1 MGILNHILNIIF
13 PAVCRQCG
21 GSVSSDAPTAYFCKR
36 CWDAIKWF
44 DGPCCA
50 RCGVPYPLMS
60 PVSPENPRSNPPL
73 PPFSKG
79 GETNIVPPFFT
90 PGHLCGAC
98 RKNPPCFDRAVSAG
112 PYEGTLAEAI
122 KLFKYKK
129 KIHVGRAL
137 ADGMIASPTPR
148 PNPPISPFSKGGLRG
163 TACMGRLQSYY
174 IIPVP
179 LHLSRLRER
188 EFNQS
193 AILALVIGERL
204 GIPVLTDIL
213 LRERHTRPQVEL
225 DMKERKKNVVGAFSV
240 QNEELIIDKDIIL
253 VDDVYTTGS
262 TVNECAK
269 SLKKNGAGMVYVVTI
284 ARMVG

>member
-36 CWDAIKWF
+36 CWDTIKWF
-44 DGPCCA
+44 DGDCCA
-50 RCGVPYPLMS
+50 RCGIPYPPMDS
-60 PVSPENPRSNPPL
+60 
-73 PPFSKG
+73 
-79 GETNIVPPFFT
+79 PFFV

-98 RKNPPCFDRAVSAG
+98 RKNPPCFDRAISAG
-112 PYEGTLAEAI
+112 PYEGALAEAI

-137 ADGMIASPTPR
+137 ADCMIASPNPH
-148 PNPPISPFSKGGLRG
+148 PNPPISPFTKGGNRG
-163 TACMGRLQSYY
+163 IWCMGGLQSYY

-179 LHLSRLRER
+179 LHPSRLRER

-204 GIPVLTDIL
+204 GIPVLTNIL
-213 LRERHTRPQVEL
+213 LRERHTMPQVEL
-225 DMKERKKNVVGAFSV
+225 DMKERKKNVAGAFTV
-240 QNEELIIDKDIIL
+240 QNGELVIDKDIIL
-253 VDDVYTTGS
+253 IDDVYTTGS

-269 SLKKNGAGMVYVVTI
+269 SLKKNGAGMVSVVTI

>member
-1 MGILNHILNIIF
+1 MNILKRILNIIF
-13 PAVCRQCG
+13 PAACRKCG
-21 GSVSSDAPTAYFCKR
+21 GSVSSDAPTACFCKR

-60 PVSPENPRSNPPL
+60 AVSLGNPSNYPSFPRKWESRLL
-73 PPFSKG
+73 PAFWIPASAG
-79 GETNIVPPFFT
+79 MTCLA

-98 RKNPPCFDRAVSAG
+98 RKNPLSFDGAISAG
-112 PYEGTLAEAI
+112 PYEGVLAEAI

-129 KIHVGRAL
+129 KVHVGRAL
-137 ADGMIASPTPR
+137 AHSIIPLSPPLE
-148 PNPPISPFSKGGLRG
+148 KGNFV
-163 TACMGRLQSYY
+163 M
-174 IIPVP
+174 PVP
-179 LHLSRLRER
+179 LHPSRLRER

-193 AILALVIGERL
+193 AILASVIGERL

-213 LRERHTRPQVEL
+213 LRERHTKPQVEL
-225 DMKERKKNVVGAFSV
+225 DMKERKKNVVGAFTV
-240 QNEELIIDKDIIL
+240 QNKELIIDKDIIL

-269 SLKKNGAGMVYVVTI
+269 ALKKNGAKKVCVVTI
-284 ARMVG
+284 ARMAG

>member
-1 MGILNHILNIIF
+1 MDVLKHILHLIF
-13 PAVCRQCG
+13 PAACRQCG
-21 GSVSSDAPTAYFCKR
+21 GAVSSDAPTAYFCKR

-60 PVSPENPRSNPPL
+60 AVSLGNPSNYPSFPRKWESRLL
-73 PPFSKG
+73 PAFWIPASAG
-79 GETNIVPPFFT
+79 MTCLA

-98 RKNPPCFDRAVSAG
+98 RKNPPCFDKAISAG
-112 PYEGTLAEAI
+112 PYEGVLAEAI

-137 ADGMIASPTPR
+137 ADF
-148 PNPPISPFSKGGLRG
+148 SPFTKGGNRG
-163 TACMGRLQSYY
+163 IMGVEGLQSCH

-179 LHLSRLRER
+179 LHPSRLRER

-193 AILALVIGERL
+193 AILASVIGDKL

-213 LRERHTRPQVEL
+213 LRERYTRPQVEL
-225 DMKERKKNVVGAFSV
+225 DMKERKKNVVGAFSA
-240 QNEELIIDKDIIL
+240 QNEELIIDKEIIL

-269 SLKKNGAGMVYVVTI
+269 ALKKNGAKKVCVVTI
-284 ARMVG
+284 ARMAG